1 MRLSVGS
8 KVSSKLGGKVGKE
21 DEAPP
26 PPPPRLSVG
35 SSHLFVEHTF
45 SREHINTYSR
55 GCQ

>member
-8 KVSSKLGGKVGKE
+8 KVSSKLGGKVG
-21 DEAPP
+21 EAPP